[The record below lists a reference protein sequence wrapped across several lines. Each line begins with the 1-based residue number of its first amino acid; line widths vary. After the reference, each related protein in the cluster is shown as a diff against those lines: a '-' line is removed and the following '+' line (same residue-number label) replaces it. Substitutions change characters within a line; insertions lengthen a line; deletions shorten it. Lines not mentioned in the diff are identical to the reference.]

1 LITMAEEVKAT
12 EAEVAEEDEIPDSQD
27 IFYVCKKTL
36 EALKEKLKK
45 NEEVTQETV
54 NELTFPE
61 NLADDEMMV
70 PVDMR
75 GVGEDFDDVEQMVE
89 KLGPKG
95 TAEAFIKA
103 AEYFDANKDKEP
115 EDERP
120 KPMTAAEWKKVLE
133 EDDAEGEE
141 EALPEEEEEEGLEE
155 AEEEEG
161 DLDEEGDDGDGEPA
175 AKKAKT
181 D

>member
-1 LITMAEEVKAT
+1 MGKKSEE
-12 EAEVAEEDEIPDSQD
+12 I
-27 IFYVCKKTL
+27 
-36 EALKEKLKK
+36 
-45 NEEVTQETV
+45 TQELL

-61 NLADDEMMV
+61 NLADEEMMV

-75 GVGEDFDDVEQMVE
+75 GVGTEYDDVEQMVE

-103 AEYFDANKDKEP
+103 AEYFDANKDNEP

-120 KPMTAAEWKKVLE
+120 KPMTAAEWKQVLE
-133 EDDAEGEE
+133 EDGDVAFEGEE
-141 EALPEEEEEEGLEE
+141 ECAFEGEEEEEV
-155 AEEEEG
+155 AEDGEEG
-161 DLDEEGDDGDGEPA
+161 GEEPE

-181 D
+181 E

>member
-1 LITMAEEVKAT
+1 MGAEEN
-12 EAEVAEEDEIPDSQD
+12 EVLDGAD
-27 IFYVCKKTL
+27 IFYVCKSALEKCKEQVRKGETIEKTL
-36 EALKEKLKK
+36 ID
-45 NEEVTQETV
+45 
-54 NELTFPE
+54 ELTTAE
-61 NLADDEMMV
+61 NLPDDAVMI

-75 GVGEDFDDVEQMVE
+75 GVGDNYDDVEQMVE
-89 KLGPKG
+89 KLGDKG

-103 AEYFDANKDKEP
+103 AEYFDANHDKEA

-120 KPMTAAEWKKVLE
+120 KPMSAQEWRAVLE
-133 EDDAEGEE
+133 EDMDEESEEDLFEGEE
-141 EALPEEEEEEGLEE
+141 EEMEE

-161 DLDEEGDDGDGEPA
+161 GDEPA